1 LALAD
6 NKIAANAGWDRP
18 ILAIELSEL
27 NDLLPEAGLDIQLT
41 GFDAAEIDL
50 LLGDLVDRE
59 QDPSDALPAVEPS
72 SVTLSGDL
80 WQLGRNLLLC
90 GDATSDRDFRKL
102 MGGERATM
110 IFADPPYNLRI
121 ASVQGRGRIK
131 HREFSKASG
140 EMTPSEFTE
149 FLTASMR
156 GAISS
161 SENGAI
167 HFICIDWRHLSEMLA
182 AGNSVY
188 TELKNVV
195 VWNKTNAGQGAF
207 YRSQHELIF
216 VFKSGTAPHVNNIEL
231 GKHGRNRSNI
241 WSYPGGNTFRAGRM
255 DELAAHPTVKP
266 VALVADAIRDCSR
279 RGDVVLDPFMGF
291 GTTILAAERI
301 GRRAYGIEIDPF
313 YVDAAIRRWQNFTKS
328 DAILSG
334 TLLTFDEVASS
345 RLTAIRK
352 TRL

>member
-1 LALAD
+1 
-6 NKIAANAGWDRP
+6 
-18 ILAIELSEL
+18 
-27 NDLLPEAGLDIQLT
+27 
-41 GFDAAEIDL
+41 
-50 LLGDLVDRE
+50 
-59 QDPSDALPAVEPS
+59 
-72 SVTLSGDL
+72 
-80 WQLGRNLLLC
+80 
-90 GDATSDRDFRKL
+90 
-102 MGGERATM
+102 
-110 IFADPPYNLRI
+110 
-121 ASVQGRGRIK
+121 
-131 HREFSKASG
+131 
-140 EMTPSEFTE
+140 
-149 FLTASMR
+149 
-156 GAISS
+156 
-161 SENGAI
+161 
-167 HFICIDWRHLSEMLA
+167 MLA

-334 TLLTFDEVASS
+334 TLLTFDEVAPS